1 LAEWDPDSILRVKE
15 PIALDYDM
23 TAMAMELERRGQSPV
38 LWFEKV
44 GDSPFA
50 VISNVF
56 GNRKR
61 YAFALGVE
69 ETELFDAWGRLGD
82 KLYPPELVKT
92 GPILDNVLTRRVAWP
107 YAHPV
112 PCSSLPVGEGG
123 SHPRRHHRYH
133 FTRSRSSHEEAE
145 CPGPG
150 GHPGG
155 RGRLWRKPRA
165 APTPGPGADD
175 GGPADRAAR

>member
-1 LAEWDPDSILRVKE
+1 VSKAEKPAKPARNPRDFLAALAEWDPDSVLRVKE

-82 KLYPPELVKT
+82 KLYPLYETLNQFV
-92 GPILDNVLTRRVAWP
+92 
-107 YAHPV
+107 
-112 PCSSLPVGEGG
+112 
-123 SHPRRHHRYH
+123 
-133 FTRSRSSHEEAE
+133 
-145 CPGPG
+145 
-150 GHPGG
+150 
-155 RGRLWRKPRA
+155 
-165 APTPGPGADD
+165 
-175 GGPADRAAR
+175 